1 MLFSTSVSMVSSGL
15 IYCRPLIVVYFR
27 TRRTCPKVLDGKR
40 NVFQQWWIE
49 VCGTL
54 DLILV
59 VMGKTVSANGWPHI
73 HGFGHVRVTAM
84 EPFVESAKSLDLS
97 KMGETKVL

>member
-15 IYCRPLIVVYFR
+15 IYCRPLIVVCFR

-40 NVFQQWWIE
+40 DVFQQWWIE

-59 VMGKTVSANGWPHI
+59 VMGKTVSTNGWPHI
-73 HGFGHVRVTAM
+73 HGFGHVRVTTI
-84 EPFVESAKSLDLS
+84 EPFVESASR
-97 KMGETKVL
+97 